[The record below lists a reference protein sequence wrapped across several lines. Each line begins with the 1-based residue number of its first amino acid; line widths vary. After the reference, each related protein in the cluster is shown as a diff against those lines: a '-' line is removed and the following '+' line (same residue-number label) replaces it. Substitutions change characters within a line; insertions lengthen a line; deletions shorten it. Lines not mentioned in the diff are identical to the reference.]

1 MSIAK
6 NRLRPRLFWILL
18 LIACSTSERA
28 SGQGGPPAS
37 VVTEPIREQEF
48 NDQIRLVGRC
58 QAWIESRVVSEVSG
72 VVARVNAEEGIYVER
87 GEPLI
92 SIDTRRIALVVKAKA
107 AAERQA
113 ELNSQLA
120 EAGMQRIK
128 ELKERNLV
136 SETRLDS
143 AMAWA
148 GIQSARHLQLEA
160 ELDQLKL
167 ELENCVIRAL
177 YSGFTGKRLVDVGSW
192 VTAGTPV
199 FETVDISRVRVYVD
213 LPERYFGHVALGSEV
228 ALERTGDDLTFIGT
242 VIGTS
247 ANASPQTH
255 TFPVTIMIPN
265 PDGLLAGGMLVR
277 VTLTM
282 KEKFT
287 SFAVSKDAIVRQGSS
302 TMIYTVVE
310 GKAARIPVTLTA
322 TAGDYVAVSGDGLK
336 PGMPVVIRGNE
347 RIFPGSPVMTGPP
360 AEGESTEPEPE
371 DPSGETG
378 S

>member
-1 MSIAK
+1 MFIVK
-6 NRLRPRLFWILL
+6 NRLRLRYFWIVL
-18 LIACSTSERA
+18 LIACSIPERA

-37 VVTEPIREQEF
+37 IVTEPIREQEF
-48 NDQIRLVGRC
+48 NNQIRLVGRC
-58 QAWIESRVVSEVSG
+58 QAWTESQVVSEVSG
-72 VVARVNAEEGIYVER
+72 VVAGINAEEGIYVER

-92 SIDTRRIALVVKAKA
+92 SIDTRRIALAVKAKA

-113 ELNSQLA
+113 EINSQLA
-120 EAGMQRIK
+120 EAGLQRIK

-148 GIQSARHLQLEA
+148 GIQSARHGQLEA
-160 ELDQLKL
+160 ELGQLKL
-167 ELENCVIRAL
+167 ELENCVIRAR

-199 FETVDISRVRVYVD
+199 FETVDISRIRVYVD

-228 ALERTGDDLTFIGT
+228 TLERTGDSHSYTGT

-247 ANASPQTH
+247 ANASAQTH
-255 TFPVTIMIPN
+255 TFPITIEIPN

-277 VTLTM
+277 ATLTM

-302 TMIYTVVE
+302 TMIYTVID
-310 GKAARIPVTLTA
+310 GKAAPIPVTLTA
-322 TAGDYVAVSGDGLK
+322 TAGDYVAVTGDGLE

-347 RIFPGSPVMTGPP
+347 RIFPGSPVMTNPP
-360 AEGESTEPEPE
+360 SEGESTEQEPE
-371 DPSGETG
+371 VSSVETG